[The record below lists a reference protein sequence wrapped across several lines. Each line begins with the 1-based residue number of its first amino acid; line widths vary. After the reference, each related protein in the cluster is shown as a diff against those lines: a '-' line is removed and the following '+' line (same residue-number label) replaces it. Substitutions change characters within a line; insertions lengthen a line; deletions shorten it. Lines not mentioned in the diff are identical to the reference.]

1 MSGVSLNY
9 EGIRE
14 GAIQASKDGFSFDE
28 YCELISKIIISGQ
41 SKDFIKGLLMG
52 QGIHLFFRNWED
64 VNDSTRSG

>member
-9 EGIRE
+9 EGIRD
-14 GAIQASKDGFSFDE
+14 GAIQAAEDGLSFDE

-52 QGIHLFFRNWED
+52 
-64 VNDSTRSG
+64 